1 MLRGY
6 NRSGQPEGIANYAL
20 EHLVGDVRGLVQVSK
35 EALIHPEVKLDQ
47 LSFQGLGVERCSVVA
62 HDWGGPIAW
71 TFAALY
77 PEMVRDLRTSNT
89 KLSLETK
96 TRIRWSDWCLGGQ
109 PDHLQLP
116 SPDRHENQPARK
128 LEADLKSWYMVFF
141 QVCALFS
148 LFFCF
153 QSSSAQCPVLPEL
166 LAMSEDSAQLNSLL
180 KDARLPD
187 HQEVS
192 S

>member
-20 EHLVGDVRGLVQVSK
+20 EHLVEDVRGLVQVSK

-77 PEMVRDLRTSNT
+77 PEMVRDLRTLFTN
-89 KLSLETK
+89 LSLKTK
-96 TRIRWSDWCLGGQ
+96 TKIRWTDWV
-109 PDHLQLP
+109 P
-116 SPDRHENQPARK
+116 R
-128 LEADLKSWYMVFF
+128 WTT
-141 QVCALFS
+141 
-148 LFFCF
+148 
-153 QSSSAQCPVLPEL
+153 
-166 LAMSEDSAQLNSLL
+166 
-180 KDARLPD
+180 
-187 HQEVS
+187 
-192 S
+192 

>member
-77 PEMVRDLRTSNT
+77 PEMVRDLRTLFTN
-89 KLSLETK
+89 LSLKTK
-96 TRIRWSDWCLGGQ
+96 TKIRWTDWV
-109 PDHLQLP
+109 P
-116 SPDRHENQPARK
+116 R
-128 LEADLKSWYMVFF
+128 WTT
-141 QVCALFS
+141 
-148 LFFCF
+148 
-153 QSSSAQCPVLPEL
+153 
-166 LAMSEDSAQLNSLL
+166 
-180 KDARLPD
+180 
-187 HQEVS
+187 
-192 S
+192 